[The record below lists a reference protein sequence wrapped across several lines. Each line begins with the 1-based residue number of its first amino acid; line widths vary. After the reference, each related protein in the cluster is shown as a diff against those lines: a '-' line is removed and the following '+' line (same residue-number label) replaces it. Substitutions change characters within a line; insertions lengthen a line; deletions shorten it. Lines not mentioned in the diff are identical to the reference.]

1 MDKSKFKCVEY
12 FPKILD
18 SYHDKIINTIYQNRE
33 SATYSHK
40 TNGRWENQYLNIQY
54 FTDLRKL
61 FRTVCRE
68 GKAIL
73 EKSLVV
79 PYKELGLPMDEFWF
93 NIAGPGESTGWHDH
107 KERSELSGVYYL
119 NVPDNSGDIHV
130 RKKND
135 DETFEWKIK
144 SQVGK
149 LILFDSNIEHSV
161 PENKSKENRISIAF
175 NLFSLPLKIGS
186 VNSVYS
192 SNKFYS

>member
-1 MDKSKFKCVEY
+1 MDKSKFNCVEY

-18 SYHDKIINTIYQNRE
+18 SSHEKIINSIYQNKE

-40 TNGRWENQYLNIQY
+40 INGRWENQYLSIRY
-54 FTDLRKL
+54 FPQLKKL
-61 FRTVCRE
+61 FRNACKE

-73 EKSLVV
+73 EKPLVV

-93 NIAGPGESTGWHDH
+93 NIAGPEESTGWHNH

-119 NVPDNSGDIHV
+119 HVPYNSGDIHF
-130 RKKND
+130 RKKIDN
-135 DETFEWKIK
+135 ETFEWEIK
-144 SQVGK
+144 SQTGK
-149 LILFDSNIEHSV
+149 LILFDSEIEHSV

-175 NLFSLPLKIGS
+175 NLFSLPLKIGP
-186 VNSVYS
+186 VNGAYS

>member
-1 MDKSKFKCVEY
+1 MDKSKFHCVEY

-18 SYHDKIINTIYQNRE
+18 LSHDKIINSIYQNRE
-33 SATYSHK
+33 STTYSHK
-40 TNGRWENQYLNIQY
+40 INGRWENQYLSIQY
-54 FTDLRKL
+54 FPELRKL
-61 FRTVCRE
+61 FRTACRE

-119 NVPDNSGDIHV
+119 HVPDNSGDIHF

-149 LILFDSNIEHSV
+149 
-161 PENKSKENRISIAF
+161 
-175 NLFSLPLKIGS
+175 
-186 VNSVYS
+186 
-192 SNKFYS
+192 

>member
-1 MDKSKFKCVEY
+1 MDKSKFNCVEY

-18 SYHDKIINTIYQNRE
+18 LSHDKIINSIYQNRE
-33 SATYSHK
+33 NTTYSHK
-40 TNGRWENQYLNIQY
+40 INGRWENQYLSIQY
-54 FTDLRKL
+54 FPELRKL
-61 FRTVCRE
+61 FRNACRE
-68 GKAIL
+68 GKEIL

-119 NVPDNSGDIHV
+119 HVPDNSGDIHF
-130 RKKND
+130 RKKID
-135 DETFEWKIK
+135 DKTFEWEIK
-144 SQVGK
+144 SQTGK
-149 LILFDSNIEHSV
+149 LILFDSSIEHSV
-161 PENKSKENRISIAF
+161 PENKSKEDRISIAF

-186 VNSVYS
+186 VDSVYS

>member
-1 MDKSKFKCVEY
+1 MDKSKFNCVEY

-54 FTDLRKL
+54 FPELREL
-61 FRTVCRE
+61 FCTACRE

-93 NIAGPGESTGWHDH
+93 NIAG
-107 KERSELSGVYYL
+107 
-119 NVPDNSGDIHV
+119 
-130 RKKND
+130 
-135 DETFEWKIK
+135 
-144 SQVGK
+144 
-149 LILFDSNIEHSV
+149 
-161 PENKSKENRISIAF
+161 
-175 NLFSLPLKIGS
+175 
-186 VNSVYS
+186 
-192 SNKFYS
+192 